1 MLYEDLSALYA
12 QFVDSDDVPVDE
24 VMSAIR
30 TYSEE
35 NDLLF
40 TEVLSDLHEERMAAI
55 KVVAKWTTYYH
66 QSLLQSW
73 LFSTSICE
81 VIMNILPSFCK
92 LNRFFRHQMEHYF
105 QEFPFD
111 GYMTIDDLD
120 DIDNM
125 YAGCAFE

>member
-1 MLYEDLSALYA
+1 MLKQDLSDLYA

-55 KVVAKWTTYYH
+55 KVVAK
-66 QSLLQSW
+66 
-73 LFSTSICE
+73 
-81 VIMNILPSFCK
+81 
-92 LNRFFRHQMEHYF
+92 
-105 QEFPFD
+105 
-111 GYMTIDDLD
+111 
-120 DIDNM
+120 
-125 YAGCAFE
+125 